1 MPHDPQPPAVLP
13 RRMDLGMRVA
23 ALSRTITPAQVA
35 EMLAIRLA
43 MFHPERVPILASYSK
58 DETHAPLIRAGILTS
73 RQPDGWNRGWR
84 MMTLTELGER
94 VLLHVAEE
102 AMLATRRMAPDPE
115 IEDDE

>member
-43 MFHPERVPILASYSK
+43 MFHP
-58 DETHAPLIRAGILTS
+58 
-73 RQPDGWNRGWR
+73 
-84 MMTLTELGER
+84 
-94 VLLHVAEE
+94 
-102 AMLATRRMAPDPE
+102 
-115 IEDDE
+115 

>member
-1 MPHDPQPPAVLP
+1 
-13 RRMDLGMRVA
+13 
-23 ALSRTITPAQVA
+23 
-35 EMLAIRLA
+35 
-43 MFHPERVPILASYSK
+43 
-58 DETHAPLIRAGILTS
+58 
-73 RQPDGWNRGWR
+73 